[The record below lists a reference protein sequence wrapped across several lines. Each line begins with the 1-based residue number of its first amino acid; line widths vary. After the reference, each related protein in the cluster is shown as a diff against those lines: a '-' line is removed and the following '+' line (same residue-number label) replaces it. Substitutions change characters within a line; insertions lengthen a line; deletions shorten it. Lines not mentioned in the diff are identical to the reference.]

1 MKFISKQGRSEKELK
16 NLRKEI
22 EIMRQLRHSNIIQM
36 LDSFE
41 TDKEVRRTGQSPW
54 LMIALRSNASLLHIR
69 IEFECIITNLIMV
82 FIYTS

>member
-1 MKFISKQGRSEKELK
+1 MVIKCVIIILQIVAMKFISKQGRSEKELK

-41 TDKEVRRTGQSPW
+41 TDKEVMW
-54 LMIALRSNASLLHIR
+54 LWFMTYLER
-69 IEFECIITNLIMV
+69 II
-82 FIYTS
+82 

>member
-1 MKFISKQGRSEKELK
+1 MVIKCVIIILQIVAMKFISKQGRSEKELK

-41 TDKEVRRTGQSPW
+41 TDKEVLW
-54 LMIALRSNASLLHIR
+54 LWFMTYLER
-69 IEFECIITNLIMV
+69 IV
-82 FIYTS
+82 

>member
-1 MKFISKQGRSEKELK
+1 MVIRCVIIILQIVAMKFISKQGRSEKELK

-41 TDKEVRRTGQSPW
+41 TDKEVLW
-54 LMIALRSNASLLHIR
+54 LWFMTYLER
-69 IEFECIITNLIMV
+69 II
-82 FIYTS
+82 

>member
-1 MKFISKQGRSEKELK
+1 MFISRYVVIKCVIIILQIVAMKFISKQGRSEKELK

-41 TDKEVRRTGQSPW
+41 TDKEVMW
-54 LMIALRSNASLLHIR
+54 LWFMTYLER
-69 IEFECIITNLIMV
+69 II
-82 FIYTS
+82 